1 MTDLSRA
8 TSPSARIG
16 RHTYINTLVRIAGLV
31 LVLAV
36 AALIGRDIAHGQTL
50 SVGLAFAVMIGLILL
65 TLQPF
70 VVFLGVVLLS
80 PLTATWVGIPLPAGI
95 PDISVDRMLVV
106 VALGGLLL
114 RHLQSGKRS
123 MPGLSPADGLLL
135 IHLFTVLAVAVV
147 LSKNLSAILFVFV
160 ETYAM
165 PVIVYFLTRA
175 LVRSEDRVRV
185 LLIIVV
191 VVSLYLSLGA
201 VFELAT
207 GTKILAKWKPYYEEG
222 TPRIGS
228 FVRGGW
234 TYALLVLMCLALSL
248 FAFRRTDSRALKVLY
263 GAAILLAAVTV
274 PFTLVRSTWV
284 AGGLLFLLEMV
295 GFKRMRVNL
304 LIIGA
309 FLVIIIGYISSRTD
323 LPLGQSL
330 VRRVLSQQL
339 QVPFDHRVEL
349 SRTAWESF
357 LRSPIA
363 GVGLEEARYQGSLL
377 GVQGVHSHNTFL
389 TILSGI
395 GLIGVAPLVLAWAV
409 ILVSSIRDYFRLPA
423 GHWGREWLFALWG
436 AVLVFFVV
444 ASAVDFTIIP
454 VALVFFYLVMG
465 LISRTPDFCAISP
478 VQEVS
483 A

>member
-70 VVFLGVVLLS
+70 ALFLGIVLLS
-80 PLTATWVGIPLPAGI
+80 PLPPGWTMVSLPAGV

-106 VALGGLLL
+106 AALGGLLL
-114 RHLQSGKRS
+114 RDLRSGKRS
-123 MPGLSPADGLLL
+123 MLGLSLTDGLLL
-135 IHLFTVLAVAVV
+135 MHLFAVLAAAVI
-147 LSKNLSAILFVFV
+147 LSKNLLTALFIFV
-160 ETYAM
+160 ETYTL
-165 PVIVYFLTRA
+165 PIVVYFLTRA
-175 LVRSEDRVRV
+175 LVRSEDRLRV
-185 LLIIVV
+185 LLIVV
-191 VVSLYLSLGA
+191 MVVALYLSLGA
-201 VFELAT
+201 VYELTT
-207 GTKILAKWKPYYEEG
+207 GTKILGLGKAYYAEG
-222 TPRIGS
+222 VPRIGS

-234 TYALLVLMCLALSL
+234 TYALLELMCLALSL
-248 FAFRRTDSRALKVLY
+248 SAFRRTDSRALKVLY
-263 GAAILLAAVTV
+263 GAAILLAAITV
-274 PFTLVRSTWV
+274 PLTLVRSTWV

-304 LIIGA
+304 LIIGT
-309 FLVIIIGYISSRTD
+309 FLVVIIWYISSRTD

-454 VALVFFYLVMG
+454 VALTFFYMVMG
-465 LISRTPDFCAISP
+465 LISRTADICTALP
-478 VQEVS
+478 VHEAS